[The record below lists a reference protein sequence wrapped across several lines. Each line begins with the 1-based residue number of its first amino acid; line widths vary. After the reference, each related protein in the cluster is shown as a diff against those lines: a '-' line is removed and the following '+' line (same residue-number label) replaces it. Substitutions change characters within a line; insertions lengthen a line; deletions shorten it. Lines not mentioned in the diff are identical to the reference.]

1 MENIKNSAFG
11 KYLAKN
17 RHLLPTLTEE
27 ETLMGENTLR
37 PFAYAHSAAIMNA
50 LKVEA
55 RNRQH
60 FVSGGYDFLE
70 KQGEHTAF
78 DKMIELAKE
87 VGRINPLYVDTVKE
101 FAGTSLADFKNA
113 LTAIEEAKLD
123 IVSAAEPQYNY
134 HHFIT
139 AIEVLEALEPGYVKN
154 RQSIAAVTMFQLNR
168 DLGEI
173 CDQTGLN
180 QSEVFQA
187 IADYKEEQEQ
197 AEE

>member
-1 MENIKNSAFG
+1 
-11 KYLAKN
+11 
-17 RHLLPTLTEE
+17 
-27 ETLMGENTLR
+27 MGENTLR

-134 HHFIT
+134 YHFIT
-139 AIEVLEALEPGYVKN
+139 AIEVLEALEPGYIKN

-173 CDQTGLN
+173 CEQTGLS
-180 QSEVFQA
+180 QAEVFQA
-187 IADYKEEQEQ
+187 IADYKQEQEQ
-197 AEE
+197 TQEYNT

>member
-1 MENIKNSAFG
+1 
-11 KYLAKN
+11 
-17 RHLLPTLTEE
+17 
-27 ETLMGENTLR
+27 MGENTLR
-37 PFAYAHSAAIMNA
+37 PFAYAHSSAIMKA
-50 LKVEA
+50 LVA
-55 RNRQH
+55 VAQNWRH
-60 FVSGGYDFLE
+60 YIAGGYQFIE
-70 KQGEHTAF
+70 KPGEHTEF
-78 DKMIELAKE
+78 DKMIKLAKDID
-87 VGRINPLYVDTVKE
+87 RINPLYVDTVKE